1 MNSPSPQRLPVAPQL
16 SEPDHLW
23 PRARLPPSQPGT
35 PSPLCHGFAS
45 VESIL
50 PRIGIT
56 KQAVKKLEAIQMVR
70 EQRENGK
77 QVIAYHAR
85 PFVLC
90 GIPLAPPARRPIAF
104 IARRNGKFFSRNRRA
119 SAVLVCRRSEQTALV
134 HSSALGWAEIVHPF
148 HPLRGRRFEVLKK
161 RRIAGVDTLIL
172 RELERGTLSI
182 PREWTDWA
190 DPTPYD
196 ALTRP
201 PHRLAADCLFEL
213 VALLE
218 ALAASRPSSPEKT
231 TKKRIDKGD
240 A

>member
-1 MNSPSPQRLPVAPQL
+1 MANSSFNSLPIRG
-16 SEPDHLW
+16 SD
-23 PRARLPPSQPGT
+23 
-35 PSPLCHGFAS
+35 
-45 VESIL
+45 
-50 PRIGIT
+50 
-56 KQAVKKLEAIQMVR
+56 
-70 EQRENGK
+70 
-77 QVIAYHAR
+77 
-85 PFVLC
+85 
-90 GIPLAPPARRPIAF
+90 
-104 IARRNGKFFSRNRRA
+104 
-119 SAVLVCRRSEQTALV
+119 CRRSEQTALV
-134 HSSALGWAEIVHPF
+134 PSSPWGWAEIVHPF
-148 HPLRGRRFEVLKK
+148 HPLRGGRFEVLKK

-201 PHRLAADCLFEL
+201 PHRLAAECLFEL

-218 ALAASRPSSPEKT
+218 ALAASVPPPPEKT